1 MPNPKDNQQMRLAAI
16 AAMTLKDEEKLWE
29 PNNRRTIVPYEIGT
43 LGLVAGVNRPMPFP
57 PIGKRPLE
65 PIYVP
70 SGTYDIGRVVT
81 AAIGVPRHTG
91 IEIITPQDP
100 KESVFYKMHSSL
112 HNSHNENKT
121 VPFYHPND
129 YEYSCSIW
137 GEIEDQGFSVYGTD
151 ALRYHDLL
159 HPNFGDIDAFSN
171 MKAVDDIRDW
181 CLGGIDFSDL
191 KKDNVGYA
199 IRSLGIP
206 DTPIEPPSIERLS
219 LDFPEVTSRPS
230 IEDLIPKKK
239 SLEFDRTNTK
249 LNRRYRRQQAKKS

>member
-1 MPNPKDNQQMRLAAI
+1 MPNPNDNQQMRLAAI
-16 AAMTLKDEEKLWE
+16 AAMTLKDEEKLWK

-43 LGLVAGVNRPMPFP
+43 LGLAAGVNRPMPFP
-57 PIGKRPLE
+57 PISDRSWE
-65 PIYVP
+65 PIHIPYEI
-70 SGTYDIGRVVT
+70 DRFVT
-81 AAIGVPRHTG
+81 AAIGMPRHTG

-112 HNSHNENKT
+112 HNYHTENKT

-129 YEYSCSIW
+129 YEHSCSIW
-137 GEIEDQGFSVYGTD
+137 GELEEHAV
-151 ALRYHDLL
+151 RYHDLL

-171 MKAVDDIRDW
+171 MKAVDDIRDR

-191 KKDNVGYA
+191 EKDNIGFA
-199 IRSLGIP
+199 IRSLGLP
-206 DTPIEPPSIERLS
+206 DIPIEPPSIERLS
-219 LDFPEVTSRPS
+219 LDFPEVTSKPS
-230 IEDLIPKKK
+230 IEDLIPRKK

>member
-1 MPNPKDNQQMRLAAI
+1 MPNPNDNQQMRLAAI
-16 AAMTLKDEEKLWE
+16 AAMTLKDEEKLWK
-29 PNNRRTIVPYEIGT
+29 PNNRRTIVPYEIGI
-43 LGLVAGVNRPMPFP
+43 LGLAAGKNIPMPFP
-57 PIGKRPLE
+57 PISDRSWE
-65 PIYVP
+65 PIHIP
-70 SGTYDIGRVVT
+70 YDIDRFVT
-81 AAIGVPRHTG
+81 AAIGMPRHTG

-112 HNSHNENKT
+112 HNYHTENKT

-129 YEYSCSIW
+129 YEHSCSIW
-137 GEIEDQGFSVYGTD
+137 GELEEHGVRYPDLLLPNLGNID
-151 ALRYHDLL
+151 AL
-159 HPNFGDIDAFSN
+159 SN
-171 MKAVDDIRDW
+171 MIDVDNMKTW

-191 KKDNVGYA
+191 KKDNVGYV
-199 IRSLGIP
+199 IRSLGLP
-206 DTPIEPPSIERLS
+206 DIPIEPPSIERLS